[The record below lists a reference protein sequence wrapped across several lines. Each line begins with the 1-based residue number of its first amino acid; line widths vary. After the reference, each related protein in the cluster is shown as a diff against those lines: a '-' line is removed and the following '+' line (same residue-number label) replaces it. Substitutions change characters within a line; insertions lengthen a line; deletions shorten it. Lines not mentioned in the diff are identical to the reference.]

1 MTDNPNEKNPQP
13 EGTEPSKGRL
23 TRRQLLSKSALAGG
37 GLLAASMVGGSLF
50 KGSEAHA
57 AEPTAGTGP
66 YPGDEAWRKAVAAKV
81 AGRTL
86 SIGFTPPAASEFYD
100 EIEHGAFSQM
110 STYSAWFGVKWKWT
124 TFFPGEHQNINDQ
137 VNTIQNW
144 VTSKFDAALVCTAGD
159 FASMQKVYQSA
170 ADKGTRVF
178 QFNMPAEM
186 WPEQET
192 KAISTISYN
201 NAMQSGYIATEYIA
215 QKLGGKG
222 KILLIW
228 GLPGHW
234 ATSRRNGV
242 ELASKKYPNLK
253 IVGEQRGDYV
263 RDKGLDAAQN
273 LLQRDQDINA
283 IYGENEEMALGA
295 SQALGAMGLEP
306 WDGKKGI
313 IVIGADGLKSGYEA
327 IKAGQLT
334 ATVNVGPVEQ
344 GRQSV
349 QAIFWN
355 VVLGYVPA
363 KVINVRTVVVDKSN
377 VEEPLAYVN
386 WALGVPKIG

>member
-1 MTDNPNEKNPQP
+1 MTDNPDETHNQR
-13 EGTEPSKGRL
+13 EGADPPKGRL
-23 TRRQLLSKSALAGG
+23 TRRQLLSRSALAGG
-37 GLLAASMVGGSLF
+37 SALAASVLGGSVF
-50 KGSEAHA
+50 RATEAQAAAPAGSA
-57 AEPTAGTGP
+57 GP
-66 YPGDEAWRKAVAAKV
+66 YPGDEAWRKAVADKV
-81 AGRTL
+81 AGRTIT
-86 SIGFTPPAASEFYD
+86 IGFTPPAASEFYD
-100 EIEHGAFSQM
+100 EVEHGAFSQM
-110 STYSAWFGVKWKWT
+110 RTYGDWFGVKWKWT
-124 TFFPGEHQNINDQ
+124 TFFPGEHQDINDQ

-144 VTSKFDAALVCTAGD
+144 ATSKFDAVLVCTAGD

-186 WPEQET
+186 WPQEEN

-215 QKLGGKG
+215 QQLGGKG
-222 KILLIW
+222 KLLLIW

-234 ATSRRNGV
+234 ATSRLNGV
-242 ELASKKYPNLK
+242 NAALKKYPNLK
-253 IVGEQRGDYV
+253 IVGQQRGDYV

-295 SQALGAMGLEP
+295 SQAMGAMGLQP

-327 IKAGQLT
+327 IKQGQLT

-355 VVLGYVPA
+355 LVFGYVPA
-363 KVINVRTVVVDKSN
+363 KVIDVRTMVVDKTN